1 MWNSC
6 CGKLLQAALAGLMVL
21 GSTLASAQQYPTRP
35 IKIIMPYAPGGEMDR
50 IARMFADKF
59 RDRWGQAAIVENRA
73 GAGGNIGAE
82 ALFAAPPDGYTLML
96 GATAQVVTNKLLYS
110 KINYDPDAFAPIS
123 LVSSSA
129 TVLVAHPSL
138 PASNIPQ
145 LLAYAKANP
154 GKVSY
159 ATGGIGTSTHLS
171 TELFA
176 AAAGIKLLHIP
187 YKSSSTA
194 VPDMISGQVNIGF
207 FAQSLVLPHVR
218 AGRLKFLAVG
228 GQKRNPI
235 VPEVPTLSE
244 TLPGTVALTW
254 YAMVAPPGTPTA
266 ITNQIST
273 AIREILAQ
281 PDVAKQLTDMNID
294 IIAST
299 PAEMTSFVNAERTRW
314 TKVIRENGIRAE

>member
-1 MWNSC
+1 MWNSR
-6 CGKLLQAALAGLMVL
+6 CGKLLRISLAGLLVL
-21 GSTLASAQQYPTRP
+21 GSAMASAQQYPARA

-50 IARMFADKF
+50 MARMFADKF
-59 RDRWGQAAIVENRA
+59 RDRWGQPAIVENRA

-82 ALFAAPPDGYTLML
+82 ALFNAPPDGYTLML
-96 GATAQVVTNKLLYS
+96 GATAQVVTNKLLYD

-129 TVLVAHPSL
+129 TMLVAHPSL
-138 PASNIPQ
+138 PASNIAQ
-145 LLAYAKANP
+145 LVAHAKANS

-176 AAAGIKLLHIP
+176 AAAGVKLLHVP

-194 VPDMISGQVNIGF
+194 VPDVISGQVNIGF

-218 AGRLKFLAVG
+218 SGRLKLLAVG
-228 GQKRNPI
+228 GQKRNPS

-244 TLPGTVALTW
+244 TVPGAVALTW
-254 YAMVAPPGTPTA
+254 YAMVAPPGTPPA
-266 ITNQIST
+266 ITNQLST

-281 PDVAKQLTDMNID
+281 PDVVKQLTDMNIE
-294 IIAST
+294 IIASS
-299 PAEMTSFVNAERTRW
+299 PADMTSFVNAERVRW
-314 TKVIRENGIRAE
+314 TKVIRDNGIRAN